1 MDTRQ
6 RIFIFTLVL
15 TVGLT
20 GRISEAQSAKP
31 EKLATKATDADA
43 LRQRLQDLEAEL
55 AAARRELKSRPATR
69 FQMLKAGERV
79 VILDTETGKTQIID
93 PEAQTAVQKV
103 DVGKAWV
110 VVTVLGNASLRSR
123 PLPPPPPLPEN

>member
-1 MDTRQ
+1 MDTER
-6 RIFIFTLVL
+6 RIRIAALALVL
-15 TVGLT
+15 GLT
-20 GRISEAQSAKP
+20 SVMAEAQSSKP
-31 EKLATKATDADA
+31 DKAVSKATDADA

-55 AAARRELKSRPATR
+55 AAARRELKSSPATR

-93 PEAQTAVQKV
+93 PEPQTAVQKV